1 MIHFLAL
8 YSKLRE
14 IKCLTYIGTEG
25 GAREALDELGLD
37 DLPPLERL
45 CRFLERSYEGQVRC
59 FKENGRV
66 LGCLLGNLALELS
79 TQDDDGGGRL
89 RELFD
94 AHVDRF
100 ERVISEAAAR
110 GEVET
115 QDPGRTARALM
126 ALIEG
131 GVMFVRFVAKAPLPS
146 TPAGQDA
153 RRTED
158 PA

>member
-1 MIHFLAL
+1 MIDSFW
-8 YSKLRE
+8 
-14 IKCLTYIGTEG
+14 T

-45 CRFLERSYEGQVRC
+45 SRFLDRSYEGQVRC

-66 LGCLLGNLALELS
+66 LGCPLGNLALELS
-79 TQDDDGGGRL
+79 TQDDVVGGRL

-110 GEVET
+110 GEVEM
-115 QDPGRTARALM
+115 QDPARTARALM

-131 GVMFVRFVAKAPLPS
+131 GVMLAKMHDNPRILRDMKQHALRLVGAP
-146 TPAGQDA
+146 T
-153 RRTED
+153 T
-158 PA
+158 